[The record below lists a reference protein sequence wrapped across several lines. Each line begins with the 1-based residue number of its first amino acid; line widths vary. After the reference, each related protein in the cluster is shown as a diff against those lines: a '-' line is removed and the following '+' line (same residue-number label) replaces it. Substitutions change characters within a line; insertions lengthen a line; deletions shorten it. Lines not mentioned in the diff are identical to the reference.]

1 MSIESRMEEFEK
13 VSHKKEVTNV
23 KERME
28 GFETIDKDKKIETK
42 EKVSTLPYGVKRF
55 KVCTACDE
63 MMEISEFK
71 THEVVYICKACGQK
85 MTLTVGSL

>member
-13 VSHKKEVTNV
+13 VSHKKEAADV

-28 GFETIDKDKKIETK
+28 EFETIDKDKKTQDK
-42 EKVSTLPYGVKRF
+42 EKESTLPYGVKRF

-71 THEVVYICKACGQK
+71 AHEVIYICKACGQK
-85 MTLTVGSL
+85 MTLTIGSL